1 MGKRNTSLG
10 AKVKSKGSHK
20 TKKRLAVKKEMLAAK
35 AAPKKVVKK
44 VAKKVVTKTVA
55 K

>member
-20 TKKRLAVKKEMLAAK
+20 TKKRLEIKKIMLAAK
-35 AAPKKVVKK
+35 AAPKKIVKKAVKK
-44 VAKKVVTKTVA
+44 VAVK
-55 K
+55 